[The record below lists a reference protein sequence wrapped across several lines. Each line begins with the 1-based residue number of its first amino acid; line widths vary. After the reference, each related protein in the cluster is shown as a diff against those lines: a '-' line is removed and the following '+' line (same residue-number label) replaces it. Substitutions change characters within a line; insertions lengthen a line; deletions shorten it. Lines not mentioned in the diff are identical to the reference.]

1 MGRPAV
7 WVWFLVEGPRGG
19 ARVGFLRAA
28 RCLVWLSVSLVPVVG
43 LAGWS

>member
-7 WVWFLVEGPRGG
+7 WVWFLVEGRAG
-19 ARVGFLRAA
+19 APVWVSRVA